1 VDLNLTIR
9 IENIHE
15 IDPQP
20 SATAAAA
27 AAAAAAAT
35 VMSHSSQ
42 LLATPYKI

>member
-20 SATAAAA
+20 SAAAA